1 MATLSKSQA
10 RGLFNFLGSHQK
22 IPLLLTW
29 TKLRVKAE
37 EVKVDYSSFRQMRAE
52 KVVPKRL
59 GRFRSTNSDD
69 TEPYTAKQQ
78 QAITELIKETSD
90 RKEAAFARSAEAYA
104 TLSREVSSLRTERPS
119 LMNELKAYC
128 NGKVGKAKQEKL
140 KKANHT
146 LKSLIRESKWESA
159 VRPGTVVDMSGGK
172 LSQNERKLLSLG
184 LKFSTGLNEQT
195 ALDVATAVNKFRYQH
210 ANDPRVPSLAFIRA
224 AVIPHLES
232 GRHATLPECYVKAFR
247 SLQAKRHL
255 TVISADKGGAVG
267 VLLTTK
273 YYALGLGV

>member
-10 RGLFNFLGSHQK
+10 QGLFNFLGSHQQ
-22 IPLLLTW
+22 IQPLLTW

-59 GRFRSTNSDD
+59 GRVRSTNSDD
-69 TEPYTAKQQ
+69 IEPYTAKQE
-78 QAITELIKETSD
+78 QAITELIKGTADHKET
-90 RKEAAFARSAEAYA
+90 AFARAKQAFA

-128 NGKVGKAKQEKL
+128 NGKVKKARDEKL
-140 KKANHT
+140 KKAART

-184 LKFSTGLNEQT
+184 LKFSTGLNERT
-195 ALDVATAVNKFRYQH
+195 ALDVATAVNKFQH
-210 ANDPRVPSLAFIRA
+210 QHIKDPHVPSLAFIRA
-224 AVIPHLES
+224 AIIPYLES
-232 GRHATLPECYVKAFR
+232 GQGRIQGNELE
-247 SLQAKRHL
+247 
-255 TVISADKGGAVG
+255 GN
-267 VLLTTK
+267 
-273 YYALGLGV
+273 